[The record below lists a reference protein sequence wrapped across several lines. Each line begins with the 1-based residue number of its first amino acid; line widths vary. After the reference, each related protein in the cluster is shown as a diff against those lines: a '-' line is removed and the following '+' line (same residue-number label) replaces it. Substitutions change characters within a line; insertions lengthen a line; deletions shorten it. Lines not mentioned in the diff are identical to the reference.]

1 MPDPVL
7 DMTQREMDN
16 KKILTNKKLCNKI
29 MCCDETGCWNRTW
42 LGKGT
47 TLNWIICPALI

>member
-7 DMTQREMDN
+7 DMTQRETDN